1 MAVGRITGQ
10 MLSGTL
16 NRVTSD
22 LTIRSTGQANLLQL
36 DTSNNRVGVATA
48 SPTVPFEVTGAIKGS
63 TTITAN
69 TLALASGSITDST
82 GAISFGNENL
92 TTTGQINTS
101 GVRLLENEITTI
113 RSNDDLVL
121 SANGT
126 GGVQI
131 EGSLTVSSDLV
142 VNGST
147 TTVNSTT
154 LTVDDKNIELAHS
167 PSGASPSDTLADGG
181 GVILKGSTDHTI
193 LWTNATD
200 DWDFSDSIDLA
211 SGKVYK
217 ANGTEVLSATTVTT
231 ASAVHNVISSAD
243 SSSVRINDG
252 LQVDGALD
260 VGSNFT
266 ISNGTSINAIVDE
279 DDMSSNSATSL
290 ATQQSIKAYVDSQT
304 SAAGVVTII
313 DDSSSAMNVTIAD
326 DDIKIAGGANV
337 TTSISGDTISV
348 ALDATLT
355 SLTSVTSAAIVTNT
369 ISSSDSTSVVVN
381 DGLQVDGAL
390 DVGSNFTISNGTS
403 INAILDEDNL
413 GSDSNT
419 ALATQQSI
427 KAYVD
432 AQVTAQDLDFQGDG
446 GGALSI
452 DLDSETLDIAGGTN
466 ITTAGSGNTL
476 TVNLDAALSG
486 LTSVQIDSLNLQ
498 DNSITTDS
506 NADLELT
513 PGGTGIVKLDVIGS
527 NNSSVINVRDGLDID
542 GAFSLNTGT
551 TVNTILDEDNLGSDS
566 DSALATQQSIKAYVD
581 SQTSAAGVLTVIDD
595 SSSAVSVTIADDD
608 LKIAGGANVTTSSSG
623 DTISVALDAALTGL
637 TSVQIDSLNLQD
649 NEITTDSNADLILA
663 PGGTGDIDL
672 TAGADVNIPANIGLT
687 FGDDGE
693 KIEGDGTNLTIA
705 SSGTMNFDNTGLAT
719 FSGALTVTGDL
730 TINGSTTTNSSTNTT
745 IADNII
751 ELNSGISSSSNDIGF
766 IFERGSTGNNAAI
779 IWDESEDKFSFGT
792 TTATAAD
799 KSGGITVTKGTLLAN
814 IEGTV
819 TGNVTG
825 TLTAGNIQVG
835 VTGDNEI
842 DTTSGNLTLDSAGGT
857 VSVDDNLTVAGDL
870 TANVILSSDSSSVRI
885 NDGLQVDGAL
895 DVGSNFTIS
904 NGTSINAI
912 VDEDDMSSNSAT
924 ALATQQSIKA
934 YVDAQV
940 TASDLDFQGDSGGAL
955 SIDLDSEVLDI
966 AGGTNVNTSGSG
978 NTLTVNLDTALTG
991 LTSVQVDSINIQDN
1005 SITTD
1010 SNADLEITPGGTG
1023 NVVMNKTDNQLILP
1037 TGTEAQRNGN
1047 TVGSIRYNTDQGSF
1061 EGYSSSGWGGLGG
1074 GDLTAVDDSSSTI
1087 SITLAQN
1094 SVGFKGGANITS
1106 SVSGTDITYALD
1118 TALTGLTSVQIDSLN
1133 LQDNSITTDSNANLE
1148 LRPAGTGHIVT
1159 DANTE
1164 IHLALDG
1171 AEKIG
1176 SDGTDLTITSGGLI
1190 NLAATSDVS
1199 IGNDIGLLFGN
1210 GGEKIESDGT
1220 DLTATITGNFV
1231 FSGTTAIDVPVG
1243 TTAQRPAVSTGLIRF
1258 NSTLGVYEGS
1268 TDGST
1273 YSTFLTAPSG
1283 EAADINKDVF
1293 TTTDASTTEFSLSF
1307 TPAEAQNIIVYVDNI
1322 IQEPTE
1328 NYTVSGSTL
1337 TMTAALHD
1345 GARLVAIH
1353 GFDGSG
1359 GVSGATWIGGSNTD
1373 IDSAIENVDTFTTS
1387 TFRSAEYTYV
1397 ATNAEGD
1404 GDSTTGHETGKILVV
1419 HDGSTAYLTQFGI
1432 THTPPAPLM
1441 TFSVDI
1447 DSGSVRLRAASIA
1460 ANTGIRFAR
1469 LGLAPL

>member
-16 NRVTSD
+16 NRVTED
-22 LTIRSTGQANLLQL
+22 LTIRSTGAANLLQL

-63 TTITAN
+63 STITAN

-92 TTTGQINTS
+92 TTTGQVNTS

-126 GGVQI
+126 GGVRI
-131 EGSLTVSSDLV
+131 EGSLTVSSDLT
-142 VNGST
+142 VNGSV

-167 PSGASPSDTLADGG
+167 PSGASASDTLADGG

-200 DWDFSDSIDLA
+200 DWDFSDSIDVA

-231 ASAVHNVISSAD
+231 ANAVHNVISSSD
-243 SSSVRINDG
+243 STSVRINDG
-252 LQVDGALD
+252 LIVDGALD
-260 VGSNFT
+260 VGSNFS

-290 ATQQSIKAYVDSQT
+290 ATQQSIKAYVDAQT
-304 SAAGVVTII
+304 SAAGVITII

-419 ALATQQSI
+419 SLATQQSI

-542 GAFSLNTGT
+542 GAFSLNEGT
-551 TVNTILDEDNLGSDS
+551 TVNSILDQDDLSGDS
-566 DSALATQQSIKAYVD
+566 DS
-581 SQTSAAGVLTVIDD
+581 
-595 SSSAVSVTIADDD
+595 
-608 LKIAGGANVTTSSSG
+608 
-623 DTISVALDAALTGL
+623 
-637 TSVQIDSLNLQD
+637 
-649 NEITTDSNADLILA
+649 
-663 PGGTGDIDL
+663 
-672 TAGADVNIPANIGLT
+672 
-687 FGDDGE
+687 
-693 KIEGDGTNLTIA
+693 
-705 SSGTMNFDNTGLAT
+705 
-719 FSGALTVTGDL
+719 
-730 TINGSTTTNSSTNTT
+730 
-745 IADNII
+745 
-751 ELNSGISSSSNDIGF
+751 
-766 IFERGSTGNNAAI
+766 
-779 IWDESEDKFSFGT
+779 
-792 TTATAAD
+792 
-799 KSGGITVTKGTLLAN
+799 
-814 IEGTV
+814 
-819 TGNVTG
+819 
-825 TLTAGNIQVG
+825 
-835 VTGDNEI
+835 
-842 DTTSGNLTLDSAGGT
+842 
-857 VSVDDNLTVAGDL
+857 
-870 TANVILSSDSSSVRI
+870 
-885 NDGLQVDGAL
+885 
-895 DVGSNFTIS
+895 
-904 NGTSINAI
+904 
-912 VDEDDMSSNSAT
+912 

-940 TASDLDFQGDSGGAL
+940 TASDLDFQGDAGGAL

-966 AGGTNVNTSGSG
+966 AGGTNINTAGDT

-1061 EGYSSSGWGGLGG
+1061 EGYSASGWGGLGG
-1074 GDLTAVDDSSSTI
+1074 GDLTAVDDSSTTI
-1087 SITLAQN
+1087 SVTLAQN
-1094 SVGFKGGANITS
+1094 SVKFAGGTNLTS
-1106 SVSGTDITYALD
+1106 TVSGTQISYALD
-1118 TALTGLTSVQIDSLN
+1118 AALTGLTSVQIDSLN

-1159 DANTE
+1159 DADTE

-1176 SDGTDLTITSGGLI
+1176 SDGTDLTITSGAKI
-1190 NLAATSDVS
+1190 NLTATSDVH
-1199 IGNDIGLLFGN
+1199 IPNNVGIAFGN

-1220 DLTATITGNFV
+1220 DLTATVTGNFIV
-1231 FSGTTAIDVPVG
+1231 SGTTAMVAPKG
-1243 TTAQRPAVSTGLIRF
+1243 TTGQRPTVSTGLIRF

-1273 YSTFLTAPSG
+1273 YSSFLTAPSG

-1293 TTTDASTTEFSLSF
+1293 TTVNASTTAFTLSF
-1307 TPAEAQNIIVYVDNI
+1307 TPAEAQNVLVFVDNI
-1322 IQEPTE
+1322 FQEPTE
-1328 NYTVSGSTL
+1328 NYTVSGTTL

-1345 GARLVAIH
+1345 GARLVALH

-1373 IDSAIENVDTFTTS
+1373 IDSAIENVDTFTTA
-1387 TFRSAEYTYV
+1387 TYRSAEYTYV

-1404 GDSTTGHETGKILVV
+1404 GDSTSGHETGKIMVV
-1419 HDGSTAYLTQFGI
+1419 HDGTTAYMTQYGI
-1432 THTPPAPLM
+1432 THTGTAPVM

-1447 DSGSVRLRAASIA
+1447 DSSSVRLRAASIA

>member
-1 MAVGRITGQ
+1 
-10 MLSGTL
+10 
-16 NRVTSD
+16 
-22 LTIRSTGQANLLQL
+22 L

-69 TLALASGSITDST
+69 TLALGTGSITDST

-167 PSGASPSDTLADGG
+167 PSGASASDTLADGG

-200 DWDFSDSIDLA
+200 DWDFSDSIDVA

-252 LQVDGALD
+252 LLVDGALD

-266 ISNGTSINAIVDE
+266 ISNTTAIASIVDE
-279 DDMSSNSATSL
+279 DDMSSDSAT
-290 ATQQSIKAYVDSQT
+290 
-304 SAAGVVTII
+304 
-313 DDSSSAMNVTIAD
+313 
-326 DDIKIAGGANV
+326 
-337 TTSISGDTISV
+337 
-348 ALDATLT
+348 
-355 SLTSVTSAAIVTNT
+355 
-369 ISSSDSTSVVVN
+369 
-381 DGLQVDGAL
+381 
-390 DVGSNFTISNGTS
+390 
-403 INAILDEDNL
+403 
-413 GSDSNT
+413 
-419 ALATQQSI
+419 
-427 KAYVD
+427 
-432 AQVTAQDLDFQGDG
+432 
-446 GGALSI
+446 
-452 DLDSETLDIAGGTN
+452 
-466 ITTAGSGNTL
+466 
-476 TVNLDAALSG
+476 
-486 LTSVQIDSLNLQ
+486 
-498 DNSITTDS
+498 
-506 NADLELT
+506 
-513 PGGTGIVKLDVIGS
+513 
-527 NNSSVINVRDGLDID
+527 
-542 GAFSLNTGT
+542 
-551 TVNTILDEDNLGSDS
+551 
-566 DSALATQQSIKAYVD
+566 ALATQQSIKAYVD

-623 DTISVALDAALTGL
+623 DTLTVALDAALTGL

-663 PGGTGDIDL
+663 PGGTGDINL
-672 TAGADVNIPANIGLT
+672 TAGADVNLPANIGLT

-693 KIEGDGTNLTIA
+693 KIEGDGT
-705 SSGTMNFDNTGLAT
+705 
-719 FSGALTVTGDL
+719 DL
-730 TINGSTTTNSSTNTT
+730 TINSSGV
-745 IADNII
+745 
-751 ELNSGISSSSNDIGF
+751 LNLTA
-766 IFERGSTGNNAAI
+766 TGN
-779 IWDESEDKFSFGT
+779 
-792 TTATAAD
+792 TA
-799 KSGGITVTKGTLLAN
+799 VTN
-814 IEGTV
+814 
-819 TGNVTG
+819 
-825 TLTAGNIQVG
+825 
-835 VTGDNEI
+835 
-842 DTTSGNLTLDSAGGT
+842 
-857 VSVDDNLTVAGDL
+857 NLTV
-870 TANVILSSDSSSVRI
+870 
-885 NDGLQVDGAL
+885 
-895 DVGSNFTIS
+895 
-904 NGTSINAI
+904 
-912 VDEDDMSSNSAT
+912 
-924 ALATQQSIKA
+924 
-934 YVDAQV
+934 
-940 TASDLDFQGDSGGAL
+940 
-955 SIDLDSEVLDI
+955 
-966 AGGTNVNTSGSG
+966 GGTIQS
-978 NTLTVNLDTALTG
+978 TG
-991 LTSVQVDSINIQDN
+991 AIGVGDINI
-1005 SITTD
+1005 STAGITTD
-1010 SNADLEITPGGTG
+1010 SNADLHITPSGTG
-1023 NVVMNKTDNQLILP
+1023 NTVFNRSDNQIILP
-1037 TGTEAQRNGN
+1037 TGTEAQRNGDV
-1047 TVGSIRYNTDQGSF
+1047 VGSLRYNTDSGAF
-1061 EGYSSSGWGGLGG
+1061 EGFSAAGWGGLGG
-1074 GDLTAVDDSSSTI
+1074 GDLTAVDDSSTTI
-1087 SITLAQN
+1087 SVTLAQN
-1094 SVGFKGGANITS
+1094 SVKFAGGANITS
-1106 SVSGTDITYALD
+1106 TVSGTQISYALD

-1199 IGNDIGLLFGN
+1199 IGSNIGLLFGN

-1231 FSGTTAIDVPVG
+1231 FSGTTAVDLPVG
-1243 TTAQRPAVSTGLIRF
+1243 NTSQRPTVNTGLIRF
-1258 NSTLGVYEGS
+1258 NSELGVYEGS

-1293 TTTDASTTEFSLSF
+1293 TTSDASTTEFSLSF
-1307 TPAEAQNIIVYVDNI
+1307 SPAEAQNIIVYVDNI

-1404 GDSTTGHETGKILVV
+1404 GDSTTGHETGKIMVV
-1419 HDGSTAYLTQFGI
+1419 HDGSTAYMTQYGI
-1432 THTPPAPLM
+1432 THTSTAPLM

>member
-1 MAVGRITGQ
+1 
-10 MLSGTL
+10 
-16 NRVTSD
+16 
-22 LTIRSTGQANLLQL
+22 L

-167 PSGASPSDTLADGG
+167 PSGASASDTLADGG

-200 DWDFSDSIDLA
+200 DWDFSDSIDVA

-252 LQVDGALD
+252 LLVDGALD

-266 ISNGTSINAIVDE
+266 ISNTTAIASIVDE
-279 DDMSSNSATSL
+279 DDMSSDSAT
-290 ATQQSIKAYVDSQT
+290 
-304 SAAGVVTII
+304 
-313 DDSSSAMNVTIAD
+313 
-326 DDIKIAGGANV
+326 
-337 TTSISGDTISV
+337 
-348 ALDATLT
+348 
-355 SLTSVTSAAIVTNT
+355 
-369 ISSSDSTSVVVN
+369 
-381 DGLQVDGAL
+381 
-390 DVGSNFTISNGTS
+390 
-403 INAILDEDNL
+403 
-413 GSDSNT
+413 
-419 ALATQQSI
+419 
-427 KAYVD
+427 
-432 AQVTAQDLDFQGDG
+432 
-446 GGALSI
+446 
-452 DLDSETLDIAGGTN
+452 
-466 ITTAGSGNTL
+466 
-476 TVNLDAALSG
+476 
-486 LTSVQIDSLNLQ
+486 
-498 DNSITTDS
+498 
-506 NADLELT
+506 
-513 PGGTGIVKLDVIGS
+513 
-527 NNSSVINVRDGLDID
+527 
-542 GAFSLNTGT
+542 
-551 TVNTILDEDNLGSDS
+551 
-566 DSALATQQSIKAYVD
+566 ALATQQSIKAYVD

-623 DTISVALDAALTGL
+623 DTLTVALDAALTGL

-663 PGGTGDIDL
+663 PGGTGDINL
-672 TAGADVNIPANIGLT
+672 TAGADVNLPANIGLT

-693 KIEGDGTNLTIA
+693 KIEGDGT
-705 SSGTMNFDNTGLAT
+705 
-719 FSGALTVTGDL
+719 DL
-730 TINGSTTTNSSTNTT
+730 TINSSGV
-745 IADNII
+745 
-751 ELNSGISSSSNDIGF
+751 LNLTA
-766 IFERGSTGNNAAI
+766 TGN
-779 IWDESEDKFSFGT
+779 
-792 TTATAAD
+792 TA
-799 KSGGITVTKGTLLAN
+799 VTN
-814 IEGTV
+814 
-819 TGNVTG
+819 
-825 TLTAGNIQVG
+825 
-835 VTGDNEI
+835 
-842 DTTSGNLTLDSAGGT
+842 
-857 VSVDDNLTVAGDL
+857 NLTV
-870 TANVILSSDSSSVRI
+870 
-885 NDGLQVDGAL
+885 
-895 DVGSNFTIS
+895 
-904 NGTSINAI
+904 
-912 VDEDDMSSNSAT
+912 
-924 ALATQQSIKA
+924 
-934 YVDAQV
+934 
-940 TASDLDFQGDSGGAL
+940 
-955 SIDLDSEVLDI
+955 
-966 AGGTNVNTSGSG
+966 GGTIQS
-978 NTLTVNLDTALTG
+978 TG
-991 LTSVQVDSINIQDN
+991 AIGVGDINI
-1005 SITTD
+1005 STAGITTD
-1010 SNADLEITPGGTG
+1010 SNADLHITPSGTG
-1023 NVVMNKTDNQLILP
+1023 NTVFNRSDNQIILP
-1037 TGTEAQRNGN
+1037 TGTEAQRNGDV
-1047 TVGSIRYNTDQGSF
+1047 VGSLRYNTDSGAF
-1061 EGYSSSGWGGLGG
+1061 EGFSAAGWGGLGG
-1074 GDLTAVDDSSSTI
+1074 GDLTAVDDSSTTI
-1087 SITLAQN
+1087 SVTLAQN
-1094 SVGFKGGANITS
+1094 SVKFAGGANITS
-1106 SVSGTDITYALD
+1106 TVSGTQISYALD

-1199 IGNDIGLLFGN
+1199 IGSNIGLLFGN

-1231 FSGTTAIDVPVG
+1231 FSGTTAVDLPVG
-1243 TTAQRPAVSTGLIRF
+1243 NTSQRPTVNTGLIRF
-1258 NSTLGVYEGS
+1258 NSELGVYEGS

-1293 TTTDASTTEFSLSF
+1293 TTSDASTTEFSLSF
-1307 TPAEAQNIIVYVDNI
+1307 SPAEAQNIIVYVDNI

-1404 GDSTTGHETGKILVV
+1404 GDSTTGHETGKIMVV
-1419 HDGSTAYLTQFGI
+1419 HDGSTAYMTQYGI
-1432 THTPPAPLM
+1432 THTSTAPLM

>member
-1 MAVGRITGQ
+1 
-10 MLSGTL
+10 
-16 NRVTSD
+16 
-22 LTIRSTGQANLLQL
+22 
-36 DTSNNRVGVATA
+36 
-48 SPTVPFEVTGAIKGS
+48 
-63 TTITAN
+63 
-69 TLALASGSITDST
+69 
-82 GAISFGNENL
+82 
-92 TTTGQINTS
+92 
-101 GVRLLENEITTI
+101 VRLLENEITTI

-167 PSGASPSDTLADGG
+167 PSGASASDTLADGG

-200 DWDFSDSIDLA
+200 DWDFSDSIDVA

-252 LQVDGALD
+252 LLVDGALD

-266 ISNGTSINAIVDE
+266 ISNTTAIASIVDE
-279 DDMSSNSATSL
+279 DDMSSDSAT
-290 ATQQSIKAYVDSQT
+290 
-304 SAAGVVTII
+304 
-313 DDSSSAMNVTIAD
+313 
-326 DDIKIAGGANV
+326 
-337 TTSISGDTISV
+337 
-348 ALDATLT
+348 
-355 SLTSVTSAAIVTNT
+355 
-369 ISSSDSTSVVVN
+369 
-381 DGLQVDGAL
+381 
-390 DVGSNFTISNGTS
+390 
-403 INAILDEDNL
+403 
-413 GSDSNT
+413 
-419 ALATQQSI
+419 
-427 KAYVD
+427 
-432 AQVTAQDLDFQGDG
+432 
-446 GGALSI
+446 
-452 DLDSETLDIAGGTN
+452 
-466 ITTAGSGNTL
+466 
-476 TVNLDAALSG
+476 
-486 LTSVQIDSLNLQ
+486 
-498 DNSITTDS
+498 
-506 NADLELT
+506 
-513 PGGTGIVKLDVIGS
+513 
-527 NNSSVINVRDGLDID
+527 
-542 GAFSLNTGT
+542 
-551 TVNTILDEDNLGSDS
+551 
-566 DSALATQQSIKAYVD
+566 ALATQQSIKAYVD

-623 DTISVALDAALTGL
+623 DTLTVALDAALTGL

-663 PGGTGDIDL
+663 PGGTGDINL
-672 TAGADVNIPANIGLT
+672 TAGADVNLPANIGLT

-693 KIEGDGTNLTIA
+693 KIEGDGT
-705 SSGTMNFDNTGLAT
+705 
-719 FSGALTVTGDL
+719 DL
-730 TINGSTTTNSSTNTT
+730 TINSSGV
-745 IADNII
+745 
-751 ELNSGISSSSNDIGF
+751 LNLTA
-766 IFERGSTGNNAAI
+766 TGN
-779 IWDESEDKFSFGT
+779 
-792 TTATAAD
+792 TA
-799 KSGGITVTKGTLLAN
+799 VTN
-814 IEGTV
+814 
-819 TGNVTG
+819 
-825 TLTAGNIQVG
+825 
-835 VTGDNEI
+835 
-842 DTTSGNLTLDSAGGT
+842 
-857 VSVDDNLTVAGDL
+857 NLTV
-870 TANVILSSDSSSVRI
+870 
-885 NDGLQVDGAL
+885 
-895 DVGSNFTIS
+895 
-904 NGTSINAI
+904 
-912 VDEDDMSSNSAT
+912 
-924 ALATQQSIKA
+924 
-934 YVDAQV
+934 
-940 TASDLDFQGDSGGAL
+940 
-955 SIDLDSEVLDI
+955 
-966 AGGTNVNTSGSG
+966 GGTIQS
-978 NTLTVNLDTALTG
+978 TG
-991 LTSVQVDSINIQDN
+991 AIGVGDINI
-1005 SITTD
+1005 STAGITTD
-1010 SNADLEITPGGTG
+1010 SNADLHITPSGTG
-1023 NVVMNKTDNQLILP
+1023 NTVFNRSDNQIILP
-1037 TGTEAQRNGN
+1037 TGTEAQRNGDV
-1047 TVGSIRYNTDQGSF
+1047 VGSLRYNTDSGAF
-1061 EGYSSSGWGGLGG
+1061 EGFSAAGWGGLGG
-1074 GDLTAVDDSSSTI
+1074 GDLTAVDDSSTTI
-1087 SITLAQN
+1087 SVTLAQN
-1094 SVGFKGGANITS
+1094 SVKFAGGANITS
-1106 SVSGTDITYALD
+1106 TVSGTQISYALD

-1199 IGNDIGLLFGN
+1199 IGSNIGLLFGN

-1231 FSGTTAIDVPVG
+1231 FSGTTAVDLPVG
-1243 TTAQRPAVSTGLIRF
+1243 NTSQRPTVNTGLIRF
-1258 NSTLGVYEGS
+1258 NSELGVYEGS

-1293 TTTDASTTEFSLSF
+1293 TTSDASTTEFSLSF
-1307 TPAEAQNIIVYVDNI
+1307 SPAEAQNIIVYVDNI

-1359 GVSGATWIGGSNTD
+1359 GVSGATWIGGSNAD

-1432 THTPPAPLM
+1432 THTSTAPLM

>member
-1 MAVGRITGQ
+1 
-10 MLSGTL
+10 
-16 NRVTSD
+16 
-22 LTIRSTGQANLLQL
+22 L

-69 TLALASGSITDST
+69 TLALGTGSITDST

-167 PSGASPSDTLADGG
+167 PSGASASDTLADGG

-200 DWDFSDSIDLA
+200 DWDFSDSIDVA

-231 ASAVHNVISSAD
+231 ANAVHNVISSSD
-243 SSSVRINDG
+243 STSVRINDG
-252 LQVDGALD
+252 LIVDGALD

-290 ATQQSIKAYVDSQT
+290 ATQQSIKAYVDAQT

-413 GSDSNT
+413 GSDSAT

-476 TVNLDAALSG
+476 TVNLDAALTG

-498 DNSITTDS
+498 DNEITTDS

-542 GAFSLNTGT
+542 GAFSLNEGT
-551 TVNTILDEDNLGSDS
+551 TVNSILDQDDMSGDS

-608 LKIAGGANVTTSSSG
+608 LKIAGGNNITTSASG
-623 DTISVALDAALTGL
+623 DTLSVALDAALTGL

-649 NEITTDSNADLILA
+649 NTITTDSNADLILA

-705 SSGTMNFDNTGLAT
+705 SSGTMNFNNTGLAT
-719 FSGALTVTGDL
+719 FTGALTVTGDL
-730 TINGSTTTNSSTNTT
+730 TINGTTTTNSSTNTT

-799 KSGGITVTKGTLLAN
+799 KSGGITITKGTLLAN
-814 IEGTV
+814 IE
-819 TGNVTG
+819 G

-842 DTTSGNLTLDSAGGT
+842 DTSSGNLTIDSAGGT
-857 VSVDDNLTVAGDL
+857 VSVDDNLTVTGDL

-904 NGTSINAI
+904 NTTAITSI

-934 YVDAQV
+934 YVDSTAQSAGTLTV
-940 TASDLDFQGDSGGAL
+940 IDDSSTAVNVIIADDDLK
-955 SIDLDSEVLDI
+955 I
-966 AGGTNVNTSGSG
+966 AGGSNITTTASGDSIS
-978 NTLTVNLDTALTG
+978 VALDAALTG
-991 LTSVQVDSINIQDN
+991 LTSVQIDSINIQDN

-1010 SNADLEITPGGTG
+1010 SNADLEITPGGSG
-1023 NVVMNKTDNQLILP
+1023 NTVFNKSDNQIILP
-1037 TGTEAQRNGN
+1037 TGTNAQRNGD
-1047 TVGSIRYNTDQGSF
+1047 VEGSLRYNTDSGSF
-1061 EGYSSSGWGGLGG
+1061 EGYSSTGWGGLGG

-1087 SITLAQN
+1087 SVTLSQN
-1094 SVGFKGGANITS
+1094 SVKFAGGANVTT
-1106 SVSGTDITYALD
+1106 SVSGTTITTALD
-1118 TALTGLTSVQIDSLN
+1118 AALTGLTSVQIDSLN

-1159 DANTE
+1159 DADTE

-1199 IGNDIGLLFGN
+1199 IGNNIGLLFGN

-1243 TTAQRPAVSTGLIRF
+1243 TTAQRPTANTGLIRF

-1293 TTTDASTTEFSLSF
+1293 TTSDASTTEFALSF

-1359 GVSGATWIGGSNTD
+1359 GVSGATWIGGSNAD

-1432 THTPPAPLM
+1432 THTSTAPLM